1 MNGSFAQVSREM
13 EDQTLTAAPF
23 TMQGL
28 ASAIDPRPVLDDVS
42 VVIPTLGRPIL
53 EICLRR
59 LAEGRSWPKALIVV
73 DQGRKPEVSGWLK
86 TLEKSGMETLCI
98 PSEMRGRSA
107 GINRGLKNVKTRFV
121 TITDDDCFVTSE
133 WLAGMTACLRQEP
146 GAIVTGRVEPA
157 GHETVALSVVTSRE
171 EMRYERPHLRVHPFI
186 GGNAGLSM
194 ETVRRIGPFDEH
206 ECLAAAEDSDY
217 GYRALR
223 LGIPIIYDPELVV
236 FHFQWRDAD
245 ARAARYKDYARHQ
258 GGFYGKFLLRGGW
271 LIPLQAGRDLV
282 RGPVRWIRGI
292 LKRDRD
298 MIDRGRADTLHLLPG
313 ILAGIKRPR

>member
-1 MNGSFAQVSREM
+1 MNGSFAQVSQEM

-28 ASAIDPRPVLDDVS
+28 ASAIDQRPVLDDVS

-53 EICLRR
+53 EVCLRR

-73 DQGRKPEVSGWLK
+73 DQGRKLEVSRWLNG
-86 TLEKSGMETLCI
+86 LEKAGMETLYI
-98 PSEMRGRSA
+98 PSSRHGRAA
-107 GINRGLKNVKTRFV
+107 GVNRGLEWVKTRFV
-121 TITDDDCFVTSE
+121 AITDDDCFAAPE
-133 WLAGMTACLRQEP
+133 WLAGMAARLRREP

-157 GHETVALSVVTSRE
+157 GDQGGALSVVTSLQER
-171 EMRYERPHLRVHPFI
+171 RYVRPQWRVHPFI

-194 ETVRRIGPFDEH
+194 ETVTRVGPFDEH
-206 ECLAAAEDSDY
+206 PCLAAAEDSDY

-236 FHFQWRDAD
+236 FHLQWRDAD
-245 ARAARYKDYARHQ
+245 SRAARYRDYARHQ
-258 GGFYGKFLLRGGW
+258 GGFYGKYLLRGGW

-313 ILAGIKRPR
+313 ILAGMKRRR

>member
-1 MNGSFAQVSREM
+1 M
-13 EDQTLTAAPF
+13 E
-23 TMQGL
+23 GL
-28 ASAIDPRPVLDDVS
+28 DRLIQRKPVEDDVT
-42 VVIPTLGRPIL
+42 VIIPTLGRAVL
-53 EICLRR
+53 EACLRC
-59 LAEGRSWPKALIVV
+59 LAGGATWPAMVIVI
-73 DQGRKPEVSGWLK
+73 DQGRNPKAAGW
-86 TLEKSGMETLCI
+86 MESLRQAGIDAIYI
-98 PSEMRGRSA
+98 PSNRHGRSA
-107 GINRGLKNVKTRFV
+107 GINRGFERVRTRFV
-121 TITDDDCFVTSE
+121 AITDDDCFVTSE
-133 WLAGMTACLRQEP
+133 WLAGMTARLRQEP